1 MDVDVEVNV
10 ELKVDAEGDDNPF
23 LNDASATEDVD
34 ADKAAQ
40 DPHKDSG
47 SGDVD
52 LENPTGN
59 YTPDYIY
66 VMVAHPAGSPLP
78 VTLPAGV

>member
-1 MDVDVEVNV
+1 M
-10 ELKVDAEGDDNPF
+10 KVDAEGDDNPF
-23 LNDASATEDVD
+23 KEASATADVD
-34 ADKAAQ
+34 IDAAAE
-40 DPHKDSG
+40 DPQKDSG

-66 VMVAHPAGSPLP
+66 VMVAHPAGSPLS
-78 VTLPAGV
+78 VTTCCTLFACAYSNSFAP